1 MAMWIPKLGKI
12 VKKLIHDCARCKLHK
27 GSKYHIP
34 KSPPLPNFR
43 VEDADPYTFVGV
55 DMTGH
60 FWVKIGEETVKRY
73 IIIFTC
79 ATSRAVHLEIARDAS
94 AKAFANCFIR
104 FTSKCGSPRLMISDQ
119 GSNLKSF
126 AKDLVDISEDS
137 FTKNTLIK
145 KGVEWK
151 FIPIRAP
158 FMGGFW
164 ERLIGIVKNIIKK
177 SIQKKL
183 LTLDEFTTIVA
194 YAECCVNDR
203 PLNYISMEDE
213 SIIPMTPNMLV
224 YGRNLN
230 FNTKDITNVDLQ
242 DKTYE
247 FGTKNNLNKICKRL
261 KSTLI
266 QVRKNWISD
275 YLTSLRERDAL
286 RNKMSPANEYTL
298 TPKAG
303 DVVLI
308 SEDKDMKLGRIEKLV
323 VSADGEVRSAK
334 VYSKGGNGIHSLKNL
349 RHIESIDLKMPIDNE
364 LQSETIK
371 TVDRPRRKAAIK
383 AQEKWLISHLL
394 TSLEPK

>member
-1 MAMWIPKLGKI
+1 M
-12 VKKLIHDCARCKLHK
+12 
-27 GSKYHIP
+27 
-34 KSPPLPNFR
+34 
-43 VEDADPYTFVGV
+43 
-55 DMTGH
+55 
-60 FWVKIGEETVKRY
+60 
-73 IIIFTC
+73 
-79 ATSRAVHLEIARDAS
+79 
-94 AKAFANCFIR
+94 
-104 FTSKCGSPRLMISDQ
+104 
-119 GSNLKSF
+119 
-126 AKDLVDISEDS
+126 
-137 FTKNTLIK
+137 
-145 KGVEWK
+145 
-151 FIPIRAP
+151 
-158 FMGGFW
+158 
-164 ERLIGIVKNIIKK
+164 
-177 SIQKKL
+177 
-183 LTLDEFTTIVA
+183 TLDEFTTIVA

-349 RHIESIDLKMPIDNE
+349 RHIESIDLKIPIDNE